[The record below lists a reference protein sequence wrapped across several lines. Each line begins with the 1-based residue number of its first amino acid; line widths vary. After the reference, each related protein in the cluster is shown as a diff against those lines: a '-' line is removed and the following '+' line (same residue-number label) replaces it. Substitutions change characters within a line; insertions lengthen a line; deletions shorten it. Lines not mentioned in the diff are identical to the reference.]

1 MKTKPNFL
9 RKWTLAIGAFVF
21 LSFQSIAQKNGE
33 KFYYTASGEKI
44 YMEASPDRLIVKFKT
59 GISETSRRNVLAANR
74 NNVEMEEES
83 YIEPLDVYVM
93 KIKNGNVNAK
103 NAINTLNANQDIVFT
118 SPVLNWNGGKDQACI
133 NKVIVKLKAATDQ
146 SRMLQYAQEYS
157 LVNIRQNDFDPLMYH
172 LELPENASGDAI
184 DVANGLFE
192 KGLFEFSQPDFL
204 YLNLL
209 DTTNDPLVNAQW
221 ALNNT
226 SSNSTPAGT
235 VDADMDVF
243 EAWTTTTGSASIKIA
258 IIDSGVDLAHPDLAS
273 NLLPGF
279 GASGNGSAGN
289 SVGFGNEPHGT
300 ACAGIVAAS
309 GNNNL
314 GVAGVAYS
322 CKIIPVQVFVGN
334 STTDTWLADG
344 INWAWM
350 NGADLLSNSWG
361 GGSVSAPINSAING
375 AVTSGRGGLGAV
387 VLFAS
392 GNNNG
397 SVSNPAANP
406 QTIAVGASSMC
417 DQRKSPSSCDLEN
430 WWGSN
435 FGTNLDVTAPGVKIQ
450 TTDISGAGG
459 YQSGDYVPDF
469 NGTSSACPNAAGVVA
484 LILSANP
491 SLTLTQVRAVLEGTC
506 DKAGSY
512 TYAHYTPGQPNG
524 SWTNEMGY
532 GRVNANRAVA
542 AALNPDDIDLDGYT
556 VALGDCDDFNDQIHP
571 GIVEICDQID
581 NNCDGQIDEG
591 FDQDNDGYT
600 VCEGDCDDNNYD
612 VNPGAAEICNGID
625 ENCDNIIDVS
635 TPAFYTST
643 NVPVIIPAAGA
654 NTVVSTITISGH
666 VGLITDVNVNNL
678 NISHTFIDDLI
689 ISLKSPSGT
698 QIVLMDRPCGSQDNI
713 IINFDSES
721 GNAYGSFPCPPTNNG
736 TYQSFQPL
744 TAFDGEDPNGTWT
757 LIVQDLFNLDGG
769 TINAWTLEI
778 PTQATSPVYY
788 ADTDNDGFGDPMGD
802 TRYCS
807 ATGFV
812 LDNTDCDDSNAT
824 LNPNTVWYLDA
835 DNDNYYVGMS
845 VIQCASPG
853 MGYKNTNMLGI
864 DCDDS
869 NGNINPGAAEICNN
883 LDDNCD
889 GFIDN
894 NVSLYL
900 TINSGPFDQPSTWLG
915 GCVPPNMIPANF
927 MIVININN
935 DVTNPIGN
943 VITNLGTIQ
952 CNANLINLGTIK
964 GTGSFSGNIIN
975 NGLLSPGN

>member
-44 YMEASPDRLIVKFKT
+44 YMEASPDRLIVKFKS

-103 NAINTLNANQDIVFT
+103 NAINTLNANQDIVYT
-118 SPVLNWNGGKDQACI
+118 SPILNWNGGKDQACI
-133 NKVIVKLKAATDQ
+133 NKVIVRLKSPTDQ
-146 SRMLQYAQEYS
+146 SRMLEYANEYN
-157 LVNIRQNDFDPLMYH
+157 LINIRQNEFDPLMYH

-192 KGLFEFSQPDFL
+192 KNFFEFAQPDFL

-209 DTTNDPLVNAQW
+209 ETTNDPLVNTQW

-226 SSNSTPAGT
+226 GSNSTPAGT
-235 VDADMDVF
+235 ADADMDVF

-258 IIDSGVDLAHPDLAS
+258 IIDTGVDLAHPDLVA
-273 NLLPGF
+273 NLLPGY

-289 SVGFGNEPHGT
+289 SVGYGNEPHGT
-300 ACAGIVAAS
+300 ACAGIVAAV

-322 CKIIPVQVFVGN
+322 CKILPVQVFVGA

-350 NGADLLSNSWG
+350 NGADVLSNSWG

-375 AVTSGRGGLGAV
+375 AATSGRGGLGAV

-430 WWGSN
+430 FWGGN

-469 NGTSSACPNAAGVVA
+469 NGTSSACPNAAGVVG

-542 AALNPDDIDLDGYT
+542 AALYPDDIDLDGYT

-571 GIVEICDQID
+571 GLVEICDQID

-635 TPAFYTST
+635 TPAFIHQPMFRLSFQLQ
-643 NVPVIIPAAGA
+643 
-654 NTVVSTITISGH
+654 
-666 VGLITDVNVNNL
+666 GLI
-678 NISHTFIDDLI
+678 
-689 ISLKSPSGT
+689 P
-698 QIVLMDRPCGSQDNI
+698 
-713 IINFDSES
+713 
-721 GNAYGSFPCPPTNNG
+721 
-736 TYQSFQPL
+736 
-744 TAFDGEDPNGTWT
+744 
-757 LIVQDLFNLDGG
+757 
-769 TINAWTLEI
+769 
-778 PTQATSPVYY
+778 
-788 ADTDNDGFGDPMGD
+788 
-802 TRYCS
+802 
-807 ATGFV
+807 
-812 LDNTDCDDSNAT
+812 
-824 LNPNTVWYLDA
+824 
-835 DNDNYYVGMS
+835 
-845 VIQCASPG
+845 
-853 MGYKNTNMLGI
+853 
-864 DCDDS
+864 
-869 NGNINPGAAEICNN
+869 
-883 LDDNCD
+883 
-889 GFIDN
+889 
-894 NVSLYL
+894 
-900 TINSGPFDQPSTWLG
+900 
-915 GCVPPNMIPANF
+915 
-927 MIVININN
+927 
-935 DVTNPIGN
+935 
-943 VITNLGTIQ
+943 
-952 CNANLINLGTIK
+952 
-964 GTGSFSGNIIN
+964 
-975 NGLLSPGN
+975 